1 MNISGGKGVLKFF
14 SKIKKGVSEESE
26 EKFPNAYTMKIRKED
41 KITHAEAICA
51 DGRLYDTKNAEKVF
65 FNRENE
71 NYAGFR
77 YMTNCGKTYFV
88 TAKGNWFSAFTNIYE
103 STKEYQEENM
113 ITTSKEI
120 VYSFL
125 HVEDKEKIKVLL
137 GNKDISLYK
146 KYFGEVEEG

>member
-1 MNISGGKGVLKFF
+1 MLKFF
-14 SKIKKGVSEESE
+14 SKKQKGVLEESE
-26 EKFPNAYTMKIRKED
+26 EKFPNAYTVKIRKED

-65 FNRENE
+65 FNLENE

-77 YMTNCGKTYFV
+77 YMTDCGKTYFV
-88 TAKGNWFSAFTNIYE
+88 TAKGNWFSASTTIYK
-103 STKEYQEENM
+103 STEEYQEENM
-113 ITTSKEI
+113 ITTSKKI

-125 HVEDKEKIKVLL
+125 HVEDKEKIKILL
-137 GNKDISLYK
+137 GNKDIELYK

>member
-1 MNISGGKGVLKFF
+1 
-14 SKIKKGVSEESE
+14 
-26 EKFPNAYTMKIRKED
+26 MKIRKED

-51 DGRLYDTKNAEKVF
+51 DGKLYSTKNAEKVF

-71 NYAGFR
+71 NYAGFG
-77 YMTNCGKTYFV
+77 YMMNCGKTYFV
-88 TAKGNWFSAFTNIYE
+88 TEKGNWFSAFTNIYE

-120 VYSFL
+120 VYSLL
-125 HVEDKEKIKVLL
+125 HVENKDKIKVLL
-137 GNKDISLYK
+137 GNKDIDLYK